1 MKIKLN
7 TAPLAPFRL
16 PSALTVAGL
25 CLGLQGCIDGT
36 QRPPPEVVNPD
47 PDVCAFLPVDAVTW
61 KGGNTWG
68 EELTVSLDPDTM
80 AYEITIDDS
89 LQRTAGTVLGGTLV
103 PREQDCT
110 YDSDEAGAVFTLASD
125 GLLLGGATA
134 PDDGDFAPLLAF
146 RDTFNNAAD
155 PERFNEAAL
164 IGNVIGVHDAGAGQQ
179 SLGGASRLRNAGTL
193 QVCLPDDANGFALYD
208 NNCEP
213 RERGYLTYNADRDVF
228 ERYSTPPEEPTPTS
242 GGTLSGSAIIGLAGE
257 DTVMLEL
264 VRDAV
269 AGFGLRLHTLQPQ
282 DSSEAMPLVGGSFVT
297 LDTDGGNAFVT
308 VTDTDITRGDATGTL
323 TPDTPTFGVAE
334 ASGDIVGNLIIVGE
348 VYAFVP
354 AEEGPALALGLRA
367 TGEDAEPAP
376 TTSPSPTVMPTTD
389 PTVPPGPT
397 AVPTPTPDPTGVP
410 TPTPDP
416 TDAPTPTPE
425 PTDMPTPTPEP
436 TLPPVAACGF
446 LPDAAAS
453 YKGGNTAGEELTL
466 ALDPDTLAYSIT
478 IDASVQRTVGTELS
492 GTLTPVDECTY
503 STDESGA
510 EFTLASGGVLQGG
523 VTAGDGTTVLPL
535 LAFADTFNNAETPTV
550 FNPVAF
556 IANVIGAQNDGA
568 TVLPY
573 GGSGRIRNAGTFQLC
588 RDEVSDRFVTYS
600 PGCARTDKGYLNY
613 NAGRDAFDLF
623 TTDPEGSAVT
633 SGGELTGSMVIGLVN
648 GSAVPLQL
656 VRESAASHGMRLFTP
671 QDALASGVADGTFNT
686 LDTAGGNARVS
697 IAGADFSRGDTSAL
711 LSFDTPVSGVTEV
724 DGGVSGNFL
733 FSGGIYG
740 FIPTAGD
747 PPAFELG
754 VVN

>member
-36 QRPPPEVVNPD
+36 QSPPPEVVNPD

-155 PERFNEAAL
+155 PERFNEAAF

-242 GGTLSGSAIIGLAGE
+242 GGTLSGSAIIGLVGE

-334 ASGDIVGNLIIVGE
+334 ADGDIAGNLIILGE

-354 AEEGPALALGLRA
+354 ADEGPALALGLRA
-367 TGEDAEPAP
+367 TGEDA
-376 TTSPSPTVMPTTD
+376 
-389 PTVPPGPT
+389 
-397 AVPTPTPDPTGVP
+397 
-410 TPTPDP
+410 
-416 TDAPTPTPE
+416 
-425 PTDMPTPTPEP
+425 EP

-556 IANVIGAQNDGA
+556 IANVIGAQHDGA

-600 PGCARTDKGYLNY
+600 PGCARTDKGYLTY

-633 SGGELTGSMVIGLVN
+633 SGGELSGSMVIGLVN